1 MLETSHKVG
10 KDILE
15 YNTSYIRIMMNVRA
29 VIASPFASMGK
40 KKAMKPT
47 YTTPNTTP
55 FLHPLKPR
63 WTATTPI
70 ITKYK
75 SKLYLKLGI
84 NAKYAIFKGSKV
96 TDCF

>member
-40 KKAMKPT
+40 KKSNETHIHNPK
-47 YTTPNTTP
+47 YNTFSSSTE
-55 FLHPLKPR
+55 
-63 WTATTPI
+63 
-70 ITKYK
+70 TKMDSHNSNNNK
-75 SKLYLKLGI
+75 I
-84 NAKYAIFKGSKV
+84 
-96 TDCF
+96 